1 VKIRNFAHK
10 GLERLFTRADG
21 RRLPPR
27 SVDKLRKM
35 LGFLEA
41 MTDVD
46 ELRSLP
52 VWRPHVMTGDRS
64 DVWSL
69 VVTRNWRLT
78 FRVNQVEHELFDL
91 DFEDYH

>member
-1 VKIRNFAHK
+1 MKIRNFAHK

-21 RRLPPR
+21 RRLPPQ

-52 VWRPHVMTGDRS
+52 VWRPHVLTGGRN

-78 FRVNQVEHELFDL
+78 FRVDRVEHELFDL

>member
-1 VKIRNFAHK
+1 VKIRSFAHK

-21 RRLPPR
+21 GRLPPQC
-27 SVDKLRKM
+27 VDKLRKM

-41 MTDVD
+41 MTDVH

-52 VWRPHVMTGDRS
+52 VWRPHVLTGDRS

-69 VVTRNWRLT
+69 AVTRNWRLT
-78 FRVNQVEHELFDL
+78 FRVDRAEHELFDL